1 MIEIY
6 VKPCESGLRDLFI
19 TSSCMSPEKIS
30 NGVDYCI
37 SAIFEL
43 YFLLYLV
50 TFLSWDEFGV
60 GSLLT
65 SVVQKVI
72 HVLVTA

>member
-1 MIEIY
+1 MSNPVKVVLRPIY
-6 VKPCESGLRDLFI
+6 YFSI
-19 TSSCMSPEKIS
+19 
-30 NGVDYCI
+30 GVDYCI

-65 SVVQKVI
+65 SVVQKGF